1 MFGPGDVRFFDRIA
15 RLYDLWMPSADRG
28 RLAAGLSRA
37 SRPVERVVD
46 LAGGTG
52 RATAAIDAPERIV
65 LDAAPGMLRRVP
77 GRDADLRPVA
87 GDARRL
93 PLADGS
99 VDAVTCVDAFHHLP
113 NGRAVVEEVRRV
125 LRPGGAFVVVD
136 FDPDHPLGRAVVLAE
151 GLAGFGSIF
160 TGPDDLA
167 RFLDRAG
174 FVETAVVDRGFAYTV
189 VGLKDEA
196 A

>member
-15 RLYDLWMPSADRG
+15 RHYDLWMPSADRG

-52 RATAAIDAPERIV
+52 RATVAVDAPARIV
-65 LDAAPGMLRRVP
+65 LDVAPGMLWRVP
-77 GRDADLRPVA
+77 EREADLRPVA

-93 PLADGS
+93 PLADES
-99 VDAVTCVDAFHHLP
+99 VDAVTVVDALHHLP
-113 NGRAVVEEVRRV
+113 NQRAVVDEVRRV

-136 FDPDHPLGRAVVLAE
+136 FDPGHPLGRAVVLGE
-151 GLAGFGSIF
+151 GLVGLGSIF

-174 FVETAVVDRGFAYTV
+174 FAETAVVERGFVYTV
-189 VGLKDEA
+189 FGLEA
-196 A
+196 ER